1 MNMLKKLIVS
11 IAVLLL
17 LQISIQA
24 QKGSFS
30 LSLGSSTGFAIINAQ
45 NYKAQY
51 KPGFGAGMS
60 TLYNTTSKSSVTLKI
75 NYLSIASKLNNLP
88 SLGWTSIK
96 LGYKSYFN
104 NSQIFGFGDGGINI
118 FSGRN
123 FNSNSS
129 FGLGS
134 GVGYSIPVGK
144 NGNIDVVP
152 SFDILLGNPINSTW
166 LNFHLGYRL
175 NIK

>member
-1 MNMLKKLIVS
+1 MQKKLIVF

-17 LQISIQA
+17 LQISSKA

-30 LSLGSSTGFAIINAQ
+30 LSLGPSTGFAIINAQ
-45 NYKAQY
+45 NFKVQY
-51 KPGFGAGMS
+51 KPGFGAGIS
-60 TLYNTTSKSSVTLKI
+60 ALYNTTAKSSVTLKV
-75 NYLSIASKLNNLP
+75 NYLSMASKLSNLS
-88 SLGWTSIK
+88 SLGWTCIK

-104 NSQIFGFGDGGINI
+104 NSKMFVFGDGGINI
-118 FSGRN
+118 FSGKN
-123 FNSNSS
+123 IHSNSS

-134 GVGYSIPVGK
+134 GLGYSIPIGK

-166 LNFHLGYRL
+166 LNFHVGYRL
-175 NIK
+175 KIK